1 MFSFKKLLRKNE
13 FYLGLVILAL
23 VLFLSITT
31 DSFLNLGNLI
41 ELFTSYSFLGIMSAG
56 MLVVLISG
64 GIDLSFTAIA
74 TIAQYTMSLTI
85 INQGGNLFI
94 AFLIG
99 AAIGIG
105 LGIINALL
113 INFIKTHPLII
124 TIATLNVYKGF
135 LMYFSKGKW
144 IYNFPVW
151 FYGPHDV
158 FVFESS
164 KGDIYPVSLS
174 LFLFIVIFVV
184 TGFIL
189 KYTTIGRKIYA
200 IGDNKEAARRMGFN
214 IFGLIIFVYGFMGL
228 LAGIG
233 SVSHALIVQ
242 TVAPNAIIGKELDVI
257 AAVVLGG
264 ASLQGGQGSVT
275 GTFLG
280 VSLVAI
286 ISNAVI
292 LLGIPSYWYQVFL
305 GVIIVISV
313 SMTAYNNKRNMKK
326 EAEIDVA

>member
-1 MFSFKKLLRKNE
+1 MSKLLRKNE
-13 FYLGLVILAL
+13 FYLAVVILIL
-23 VLFLSITT
+23 VVFLSLAT
-31 DSFLNLGNLI
+31 DSFLTVGNLL

-74 TIAQYTMSLTI
+74 TIAQYTMSTTI
-85 INQGGNLFI
+85 ISQGGNIFV

-99 AAIGIG
+99 AAVGIG
-105 LGIINALL
+105 LGILNALL
-113 INFIKTHPLII
+113 IHYINTHPLII
-124 TIATLNVYKGF
+124 TIATLNIFKGL

-144 IYNFPVW
+144 IYNFPMW
-151 FYGPHDV
+151 FYEPHDIV
-158 FVFESS
+158 TFQG
-164 KGDIYPVSLS
+164 KDGYIYPISIS
-174 LFLFIVIFVV
+174 LFLFFMVFLV

-189 KYTTIGRKIYA
+189 KYTTIGRKIYS
-200 IGDNKEAARRMGFN
+200 IGGNKEAARRMGFN
-214 IFGLIIFVYGFMGL
+214 LLGLTIFVYGFIGFL
-228 LAGIG
+228 SGIG

-264 ASLQGGQGSVT
+264 ASLSGGSGTVS

-292 LLGIPSYWYQVFL
+292 LLGIPSYWYQIFL
-305 GVIIVISV
+305 GAIIVISV
-313 SMTAYNNKRNMKK
+313 SITAYNNKRNLKK